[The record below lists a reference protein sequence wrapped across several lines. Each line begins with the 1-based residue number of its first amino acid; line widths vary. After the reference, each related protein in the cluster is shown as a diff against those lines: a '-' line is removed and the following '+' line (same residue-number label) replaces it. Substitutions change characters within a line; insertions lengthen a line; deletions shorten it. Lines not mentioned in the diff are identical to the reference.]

1 MGATATPYG
10 SEYAAVDHVEEM
22 RGRARK
28 CDPAAE
34 PLVYAVDNGAGGR
47 RVTGRALLDLCR
59 SAAAGEWAG
68 VQFVPL
74 RCEHAG
80 LSLGLGMGAAPEHE
94 CVDRVMVL
102 GGERTIDDA
111 DLAHRQAL
119 YIDPARPRSQLERR
133 ARMLLYAA
141 TVTCALW
148 WLSLAAAITLIMQGQ
163 SGAVAPLIVGAS
175 AALLVAVVVLVVRGV
190 MAARDARASPPWRDA
205 LVEAWAYRTLQCS
218 V

>member
-22 RGRARK
+22 HGRARK

-59 SAAAGEWAG
+59 SAASGEWAG

-80 LSLGLGMGAAPEHE
+80 FCMAALEHE
-94 CVDRVMVL
+94 CVDRIMVL

-111 DLAHRQAL
+111 DLAYRQAL
-119 YIDPARPRSQLERR
+119 YIDPARPRSRLERR

-163 SGAVAPLIVGAS
+163 SGAVTPLIVGAS

-190 MAARDARASPPWRDA
+190 MAKRAAHVSPPWQDA
-205 LVEAWAYRTLQCS
+205 AVEAWAYRTLQSS